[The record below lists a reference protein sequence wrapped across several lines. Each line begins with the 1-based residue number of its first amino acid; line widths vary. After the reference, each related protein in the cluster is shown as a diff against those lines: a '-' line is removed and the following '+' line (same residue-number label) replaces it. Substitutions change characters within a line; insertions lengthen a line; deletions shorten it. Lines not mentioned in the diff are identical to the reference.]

1 MLLVQAFAFAAT
13 IAQAVALVVGGKQMI
28 VERGSD
34 SLQDIVRSPF
44 SYPSILFSLSWL
56 LPDDWVI
63 DR

>member
-34 SLQDIVRSPF
+34 NLQDIVRSPVP
-44 SYPSILFSLSWL
+44 YPQYTVLIIMATASDWL
-56 LPDDWVI
+56 I
-63 DR
+63 RR